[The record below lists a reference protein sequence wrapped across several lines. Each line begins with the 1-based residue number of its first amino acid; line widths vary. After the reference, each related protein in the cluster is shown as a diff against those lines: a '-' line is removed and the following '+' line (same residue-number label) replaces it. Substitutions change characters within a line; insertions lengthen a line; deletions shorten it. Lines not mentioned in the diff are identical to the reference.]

1 MSALTAASVRHHARR
16 LLLICAIAFAG
27 VAAADTSES
36 AAPDFKKIDAYVA
49 GLFEQSQL
57 PGMAVAIVRDD
68 QTVYFRGFGVS
79 RGDAPVTQD
88 TLFVL
93 GSTSKAFTALAT
105 LQLVDAGK
113 LRLDEAVEDVLP
125 GFLHG
130 APAAA
135 HITIRSLLNQTS
147 GISQKAGDQPV
158 WHAGETGPNAIRD
171 WVGRLDASALDR
183 PPGSFEYSNA
193 NYVVLGA
200 LIEKAS
206 GETYAHYVREHIF
219 QPLHMTSS
227 YASLSGVDF
236 SRLAR
241 GHTQFLNIDYEW
253 DIPYPPSFVPA
264 GFVITSSRD
273 LAKYIAAQLP
283 GSHNARALGLS
294 ASSFA
299 LWHQG
304 RAVMDRSGTRRYA
317 MGWMTATFNGV
328 PVVAHPG
335 GTGVFSTEF
344 VLVPSKNWG
353 VIVLADGG
361 GWLSSPYV
369 HEIASGIVSQLV
381 GREPRD
387 NTGLHRALL
396 ALLLAV
402 MAIPLIQLLALWK
415 WGNRRASLLGRLWP
429 VGLHVA
435 AATALIAIF
444 PRVLFASPFT
454 ELLISFPDLG
464 WAGFASGV
472 LALVALVLVLR
483 AGRKT

>member
-1 MSALTAASVRHHARR
+1 VTSVLRKNACKF
-16 LLLICAIAFAG
+16 LLICSVVFAG
-27 VAAADTSES
+27 TAMADTPQS

-49 GLFEQSQL
+49 RLFAQSQL
-57 PGMAVAIVRDD
+57 PGMAVAVVRDD
-68 QTVYFRGFGVS
+68 RTVYFRGLGVS
-79 RGDAPVTQD
+79 RGDTPVTQD

-105 LQLVDAGK
+105 LQLVDVGK

-125 GFLHG
+125 EFLHG

-158 WHAGETGPNAIRD
+158 WREGRTGPNAIRD
-171 WVGRLDASALDR
+171 WASGLDASALDR

-193 NYVVLGA
+193 NYIILGA

-219 QPLHMTSS
+219 LPLHMTHS
-227 YASLSGVDF
+227 YASQPGVDF
-236 SRLAR
+236 KRLAR
-241 GHTQFLNIDYEW
+241 GHTQFLGIGYAW
-253 DIPYPPSFVPA
+253 DIPYPPSYVPA
-264 GFVITSSRD
+264 GFVITSARD
-273 LAKYIAAQLP
+273 LVKYIAAQLP
-283 GSHNARALGLS
+283 GSHNTGALGLS
-294 ASSFA
+294 ASSFV

-304 RAVMDRSGTRRYA
+304 RAAMDQSGTRRYA

-328 PVVAHPG
+328 PVLAHPG

-344 VLVPSKNWG
+344 VLVPEKNWG
-353 VIVLADGG
+353 VIVLANGG
-361 GWLSSPYV
+361 GWLPSPYV

-387 NTGLHRALL
+387 NTGLHRTLL

-402 MAIPLIQLLALWK
+402 MAAPLIQLLALWK
-415 WGNRRASLLGRLWP
+415 WGNRKASLPGRLWP
-429 VGLHVA
+429 VGLHA
-435 AATALIAIF
+435 AAAIVLIAIL
-444 PRVLFASPFT
+444 PRVLFGSPFT
-454 ELLISFPDLG
+454 ELLVTFPDLG
-464 WAGFASGV
+464 WSGFASGV
-472 LALVALVLVLR
+472 LALIALTLALR
-483 AGRKT
+483 AGRKI

>member
-1 MSALTAASVRHHARR
+1 MSILRNNTCK
-16 LLLICAIAFAG
+16 LLLICGMIFAGAAIA
-27 VAAADTSES
+27 DTPEP

-57 PGMAVAIVRDD
+57 PGMAVAVVRDD
-68 QTVYFRGFGVS
+68 RTVYFRGFGIS

-93 GSTSKAFTALAT
+93 GSTSKSFTALAI

-113 LRLDEAVEDVLP
+113 LRLDDAVGHVLP
-125 GFLHG
+125 GFLHDS
-130 APAAA
+130 PAAA
-135 HITIRSLLNQTS
+135 HVTIRSLLNQTS

-158 WHAGETGPNAIRD
+158 WREGRTEPNAIRD
-171 WVGRLDASALDR
+171 WVSGLDASALDR
-183 PPGSFEYSNA
+183 PPGSYEYSNA
-193 NYVVLGA
+193 NYIVLGA
-200 LIEKAS
+200 LIEKVS
-206 GETYAHYVREHIF
+206 GEIYAHYVRKHIF
-219 QPLHMTSS
+219 LPLRMTDSH
-227 YASLSGVDF
+227 ASLSDVDV
-236 SRLAR
+236 SRLAH
-241 GHTQFLNIDYEW
+241 GHTQFLGIDYVW
-253 DIPYPPSFVPA
+253 DIPYPPSYVPA
-264 GFVITSSRD
+264 GFVITSARD

-283 GSHNARALGLS
+283 GSHNAGALGLS

-304 RAVMDRSGTRRYA
+304 RAAMDSSGARRYA
-317 MGWMTATFNGV
+317 MGWMTTTFNGV

-361 GWLSSPYV
+361 GWLPSPYV
-369 HEIASGIVSQLV
+369 HEIASGIVSRLV

-387 NTGLHRALL
+387 GTGLHRVVL

-402 MAIPLIQLLALWK
+402 MAVPLIQLLALWK
-415 WGNRRASLLGRLWP
+415 WGNRRASVPGRLWP

-435 AATALIAIF
+435 AAIVLIGIL
-444 PRVLFASPFT
+444 PRVLFGSPFT
-454 ELLISFPDLG
+454 ELLITFPDLG
-464 WAGFASGV
+464 WAAFASGV
-472 LALVALVLVLR
+472 LALIALVLALR
-483 AGRKT
+483 AGQKI